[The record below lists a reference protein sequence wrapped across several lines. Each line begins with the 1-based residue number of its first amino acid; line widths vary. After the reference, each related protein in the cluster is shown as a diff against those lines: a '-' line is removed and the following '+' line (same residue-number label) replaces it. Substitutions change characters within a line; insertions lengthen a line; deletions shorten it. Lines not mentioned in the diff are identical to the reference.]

1 MKKSLFLYLFIVAV
15 LMNVFTYKYFSSKGT
30 DEVKTLTANNKK
42 LTDSITSISNKMYD
56 ANYFALENND
66 RAQNYLEKFEAKDI
80 IEKVKQALLNYN
92 DSKEGN
98 QYTGQIKLSEQ
109 KFIINKIKLLNH
121 RWIIADYSD
130 GALWGEVLLKYF
142 INEDESISFEISET
156 YLYPKELN

>member
-15 LMNVFTYKYFSSKGT
+15 LMNIFTFKYFSSKGV
-30 DEVKTLTANNKK
+30 DELKIVTAKNKK
-42 LTDSITSISNKMYD
+42 LNDSITSISNKMDD
-56 ANYFALENND
+56 ANYFSLENND
-66 RAQNYLEKFEAKDI
+66 RALNYLENYQAKDI

-98 QYTGQIKLSEQ
+98 LYTGQIKLNEQ

-130 GALWGEVLLKYF
+130 GTLWGEVLLKYF
-142 INEDESISFEISET
+142 INDDESISFEISET

>member
-15 LMNVFTYKYFSSKGT
+15 LMNIFTYKYFSSKGS
-30 DEVKTLTANNKK
+30 DEVKILKVNNKK
-42 LTDSITSISNKMYD
+42 LNDSITSISNKMDD
-56 ANYFALENND
+56 ANYFSIENNN
-66 RAQNYLEKFEAKDI
+66 RALNYLEKYEAKDI
-80 IEKVKQALLNYN
+80 IEKVKQALFSYN

-109 KFIINKIKLLNH
+109 KFIINKIKVINH

-130 GALWGEVLLKYF
+130 GTLWGEVLLKYF
-142 INEDESISFEISET
+142 VNEDQSISFEVIET